1 MKSLYQYITVDETA
15 ELLKSLINDKQ
26 VISEDMISDNDIIKL
41 FESNKLNFTPKN
53 EDKLK
58 DLFSAI
64 DGGDDKFPNTE
75 AIDELNEN
83 WITFC
88 NKNFKS
94 IKDKMPFKLKADEKS
109 NLSNTISFDKIAIG
123 IRDEGFVCGDFDS
136 KNKTFG
142 LKLHKSI
149 KYNYDKSFFINL
161 LLLLEKAN
169 LLKQVFDGSC
179 NNGYLKLNINDK
191 SKFTLEDAMKLAKS
205 SEKNDDKND
214 NNKNKKEDIKK
225 VEKEVI
231 EDNKDLIK
239 QLLVKANTNAEQ
251 VTSVINKICKNI
263 KTDEST
269 ILGLTVMICGM
280 LMSIKKNGKGNKI
293 AVRTLAE
300 KIVKITS
307 NKKTGIK
314 DILK

>member
-1 MKSLYQYITVDETA
+1 MIHLNEYVLNDDIVN
-15 ELLKSLINDKQ
+15 LLEKLINDKQ
-26 VISEDMISDNDIIKL
+26 VVSENMISDDDIVKL
-41 FESNKLNFTPKN
+41 FESNELNFEPKN
-53 EDKLK
+53 EDELK
-58 DLFSAI
+58 ELFSAI
-64 DGGDDKFPNTE
+64 DGDADNSPNYE
-75 AIDELNEN
+75 AIDELNEK
-83 WITFC
+83 WIAFC

-94 IKDKMPFKLKADEKS
+94 IKDKMPFKLKADENS
-109 NLSNTISFDKIAIG
+109 NLPNTISFDNIAIG
-123 IRDEGFVCGDFDS
+123 IRSEGFVCGDFNS

-142 LKLHKSI
+142 KKFHKSI
-149 KYNYDKSFFINL
+149 KYDYGKSFFVNL

-179 NNGYLKLNINDK
+179 DDGYLKLNIKDT
-191 SKFTLEDAMKLAKS
+191 SKFTLEDAVKLSKS
-205 SEKNDDKND
+205 SEKNDDEND
-214 NNKNKKEDIKK
+214 DNKKEDIKN

-239 QLLVKANTNAEQ
+239 QLLVKANTNAEK
-251 VTSVINKICKNI
+251 VTSVINKICKGI

-269 ILGLTVMICGM
+269 VLGLTVMICGM

-307 NKKTGIK
+307 NKKSGIRN
-314 DILK
+314 ILK

>member
-1 MKSLYQYITVDETA
+1 MIHLNEYILNDDIVN
-15 ELLKSLINDKQ
+15 LLEELINAKQ
-26 VISEDMISDNDIIKL
+26 VVSENMISDDDIVKL
-41 FESNKLNFTPKN
+41 FESNELNFEPKN
-53 EDKLK
+53 ENELK
-58 DLFSAI
+58 ELFSEI
-64 DGGDDKFPNTE
+64 GGGDDNSSNTE
-75 AIDELNEN
+75 AIDELNEK
-83 WITFC
+83 WIAFC

-94 IKDKMPFKLKADEKS
+94 IKDKMPFKLKADENS
-109 NLSNTISFDKIAIG
+109 NLPNTISFDNIAIG
-123 IRDEGFVCGDFDS
+123 IRSEGFVCGDFNS

-142 LKLHKSI
+142 KKFHKSI
-149 KYNYDKSFFINL
+149 KYDYGKSFLVNL

-179 NNGYLKLNINDK
+179 DDGYLKLNIKDT
-191 SKFTLEDAMKLAKS
+191 SKFTLEDAVKLSKS
-205 SEKNDDKND
+205 SNDKHNEDGKKN
-214 NNKNKKEDIKK
+214 EDIKK

-239 QLLVKANTNAEQ
+239 QLLVKANTNAEK
-251 VTSVINKICKNI
+251 VTSVINKICKGI

-269 ILGLTVMICGM
+269 VLGLTVMICGM

-307 NKKTGIK
+307 NKKSGIRN
-314 DILK
+314 ILK